1 MSDKRQKNQLLL
13 AFAEEDR
20 GEAPKGLGEGTES
33 LMAKCGTE
41 GSSRAFLVPWHG
53 LKTSTCIKLGC
64 VYDAIA

>member
-1 MSDKRQKNQLLL
+1 MSDKRQNRLLL
-13 AFAEEDR
+13 AFAEDDR
-20 GEAPKGLGEGTES
+20 REAPKSLGGGMES